1 MALTSDIYAI
11 TPFFNATLFRAAAGI
26 TGGAFPRAVP
36 LITNQPLDNGAG
48 YKLSFLSAGDSS
60 TITFTVAGFVV
71 GDLSGNTTTEV
82 VQGPAAGAVAT
93 TQTVNYYSLITSVTI
108 SAAATGNISI
118 GTLITD
124 GVALPRGRLRGFYY
138 VATAGAGA
146 ITLTANGTAATDR
159 ILLSIATPAVV
170 ESQQMSLPG
179 DGILMG
185 GSAALSS
192 FAVLINTTAVTSITA
207 FVG

>member
-11 TPFFNATLFRAAAGI
+11 TPTFSATLFRAAAGI

-48 YKLSFLSAGDSS
+48 YKLSFLSVGDSS
-60 TITFTVAGFVV
+60 AITFTVAGFVV

-82 VQGPAAGAVAT
+82 VQGPAAGAT

-146 ITLTANGTAATDR
+146 IALTANGTAATDR

-192 FAVLINTTAVTSITA
+192 FAVLKNTSEVTSITA

>member
-11 TPFFNATLFRAAAGI
+11 TPTYSATLFRLAAVIGAAGD
-26 TGGAFPRAVP
+26 VP

-48 YKLSFLSAGDSS
+48 YKLSFLSVGDSS
-60 TITFTVAGFVV
+60 TMQFTIVGFVV
-71 GDLSGNTTTEV
+71 GDLTGNTTTETV
-82 VQGPAAGAVAT
+82 AGLNTAIAT
-93 TQTVNYYSLITSVTI
+93 SVNYYSQITSI
-108 SAAATGNISI
+108 SSDAAVATNVSI

-185 GSAALSS
+185 GSSATSS
-192 FAVLINTTAVTSITA
+192 FAVLINTVAVTSITA

>member
-11 TPFFNATLFRAAAGI
+11 TPTFSATLFRAAAAIAGAGAI
-26 TGGAFPRAVP
+26 T

-48 YKLSFLSAGDSS
+48 YQPIFTCAGDA
-60 TITFTVAGFVV
+60 TAATFTIVGFVV
-71 GDLSGNTTTEV
+71 GDLTGNTTTEV
-82 VQGPAAGAVAT
+82 FNGPAAGLTVET
-93 TQTVNYYSLITSVTI
+93 TNYYSLITSVTA

-185 GSAALSS
+185 GSSATSS
-192 FAVLINTTAVTSITA
+192 YAVLINTTAVTSITA

>member
-11 TPFFNATLFRAAAGI
+11 TPTYSATLFRAAAAIAGAGAI
-26 TGGAFPRAVP
+26 T

-48 YKLSFLSAGDSS
+48 YQPIFTCAGDA
-60 TITFTVAGFVV
+60 TAATFTIVGFVV
-71 GDLSGNTTTEV
+71 GDLSGNTTTETV
-82 VQGPAAGAVAT
+82 AGVDTGIAT
-93 TQTVNYYSLITSVTI
+93 SVNYYSQITSI
-108 SAAATGNISI
+108 SSDAAVATNVSI

-138 VATAGAGA
+138 VATAGAGS
-146 ITLTANGTAATDR
+146 ITLRANGGTATDR

-192 FAVLINTTAVTSITA
+192 FAVLINTVAVTSITA

>member
-11 TPFFNATLFRAAAGI
+11 TPTFSATLFRAAAGI

-48 YKLSFLSAGDSS
+48 YKLSFLSVGDSS
-60 TITFTVAGFVV
+60 AITFTVAGFVV

-82 VQGPAAGAVAT
+82 VQGPAAGAT

-118 GTLITD
+118 GTRIED

>member
-11 TPFFNATLFRAAAGI
+11 TPTFSATLFRTAAAIAGAGAI
-26 TGGAFPRAVP
+26 T

-48 YKLSFLSAGDSS
+48 YQPIFTCAGDA
-60 TITFTVAGFVV
+60 TAATFTIVGFVV
-71 GDLSGNTTTEV
+71 GDLTGNTTTETV
-82 VQGPAAGAVAT
+82 AGLNTAIAT
-93 TQTVNYYSLITSVTI
+93 SVNYYSQITSI
-108 SAAATGNISI
+108 SSDAAVATNVSI

-192 FAVLINTTAVTSITA
+192 FAVLINTVAVTSITA

>member
-11 TPFFNATLFRAAAGI
+11 TPTYSATLFRAAAAIAGAGAI
-26 TGGAFPRAVP
+26 T

-48 YKLSFLSAGDSS
+48 YQPIFTCAGDA
-60 TITFTVAGFVV
+60 TAATFTIVGFVV
-71 GDLSGNTTTEV
+71 GDLTGNTTTETV
-82 VQGPAAGAVAT
+82 AGVDTGIAT
-93 TQTVNYYSLITSVTI
+93 SVNYYSQITSI
-108 SAAATGNISI
+108 SSDAAVATNVSI

-192 FAVLINTTAVTSITA
+192 FAVLINTVAVTSITA

>member
-11 TPFFNATLFRAAAGI
+11 TPTFSATLFRAAAAIAGAGAI
-26 TGGAFPRAVP
+26 T

-48 YKLSFLSAGDSS
+48 YQPIFTCAGDA
-60 TITFTVAGFVV
+60 TAATFTIVGFVV
-71 GDLSGNTTTEV
+71 GDLTGNTTTETV
-82 VQGPAAGAVAT
+82 AGLNTAIAT
-93 TQTVNYYSLITSVTI
+93 SVNYYSQITSI
-108 SAAATGNISI
+108 SSDAAVATNVSI

-185 GSAALSS
+185 GSSATSS
-192 FAVLINTTAVTSITA
+192 YAVLINTTAVTSITA

>member
-11 TPFFNATLFRAAAGI
+11 TPTYSATLFRLAAVIGAAGD
-26 TGGAFPRAVP
+26 VP

-48 YKLSFLSAGDSS
+48 YKLSFLSVGDSS
-60 TITFTVAGFVV
+60 TMQFTIVGFVV
-71 GDLSGNTTTEV
+71 GDLTGNTTTEV
-82 VQGPAAGAVAT
+82 FNGPAAGLTVET
-93 TQTVNYYSLITSVTI
+93 TNYYSLITSVTA

-138 VATAGAGA
+138 VATAGAGS
-146 ITLTANGTAATDR
+146 ITLRANGGTATDR

-185 GSAALSS
+185 GSSATSS
-192 FAVLINTTAVTSITA
+192 FAVLINTVAVTSITA

>member
-11 TPFFNATLFRAAAGI
+11 TPTFSATLFRAAAGI

-48 YKLSFLSAGDSS
+48 YKLSFLSVGDSS
-60 TITFTVAGFVV
+60 AITFTVAGFVV

-82 VQGPAAGAVAT
+82 VQGPAAGAT

-124 GVALPRGRLRGFYY
+124 GVALPRVRLRGFYY

>member
-11 TPFFNATLFRAAAGI
+11 TPTFSATLFRAAAAIAGAGAI
-26 TGGAFPRAVP
+26 T

-48 YKLSFLSAGDSS
+48 YQPIFTCAGDA
-60 TITFTVAGFVV
+60 TAATFTIVGFVV
-71 GDLSGNTTTEV
+71 GDLTGNTTTETV
-82 VQGPAAGAVAT
+82 AGLNTAIAT
-93 TQTVNYYSLITSVTI
+93 SVNYYSQITSI
-108 SAAATGNISI
+108 SSDAAVATNVSI

-192 FAVLINTTAVTSITA
+192 FAVLINTVAVTSITA

>member
-11 TPFFNATLFRAAAGI
+11 TPTYSATLFRAAAAIAGAGAI
-26 TGGAFPRAVP
+26 T

-48 YKLSFLSAGDSS
+48 YQPIFTCAGDA
-60 TITFTVAGFVV
+60 TAATFTIVGFVV
-71 GDLSGNTTTEV
+71 GDLSGNTTTETV
-82 VQGPAAGAVAT
+82 AGVDTGIAT
-93 TQTVNYYSLITSVTI
+93 SVNYYSQITSI
-108 SAAATGNISI
+108 SSDAAVATNVSI

-185 GSAALSS
+185 GSAATSS
-192 FAVLINTTAVTSITA
+192 FAVLINTVAVTSITA

>member
-11 TPFFNATLFRAAAGI
+11 TPTFSATLFRAAAAIAGAGAI
-26 TGGAFPRAVP
+26 T

-48 YKLSFLSAGDSS
+48 YQPIFTCAGDA
-60 TITFTVAGFVV
+60 TAATFTIVGFVV
-71 GDLSGNTTTEV
+71 GDLTGNTTTETV
-82 VQGPAAGAVAT
+82 AGVDTGTAT
-93 TQTVNYYSLITSVTI
+93 SVNYYSQITSI
-108 SAAATGNISI
+108 SSDAAVATNVSI

-185 GSAALSS
+185 GSSATSS
-192 FAVLINTTAVTSITA
+192 YAVLINTTAVTSITA

>member
-11 TPFFNATLFRAAAGI
+11 TPTYSATLFRAAAAIAGAGAI
-26 TGGAFPRAVP
+26 T

-48 YKLSFLSAGDSS
+48 YQPIFTCAGDA
-60 TITFTVAGFVV
+60 TAATFTIVGFVV
-71 GDLSGNTTTEV
+71 GDLTGNTTTETV
-82 VQGPAAGAVAT
+82 AGLNTAIAT
-93 TQTVNYYSLITSVTI
+93 SVNYYSQITSI
-108 SAAATGNISI
+108 SSDAAVATNVSI
-118 GTLITD
+118 GTRITD

-146 ITLTANGTAATDR
+146 ITLTANGTAPTDR

-185 GSAALSS
+185 GSSATSS
-192 FAVLINTTAVTSITA
+192 FAVLINTVAVTSITA

>member
-11 TPFFNATLFRAAAGI
+11 TPTYSATLFRAAAAIAGAGAI
-26 TGGAFPRAVP
+26 T

-48 YKLSFLSAGDSS
+48 YQPIFTCAGDA
-60 TITFTVAGFVV
+60 TAATFTIVGFVV
-71 GDLSGNTTTEV
+71 GDLTGNTTTETV
-82 VQGPAAGAVAT
+82 AGVDTGIAT
-93 TQTVNYYSLITSVTI
+93 SVNYYSQITSI
-108 SAAATGNISI
+108 SSDAAVATNVSI

-138 VATAGAGA
+138 VATAGAGS
-146 ITLTANGTAATDR
+146 ITLRANGGTATDR

-192 FAVLINTTAVTSITA
+192 FAVLINTVAVTSITA

>member
-11 TPFFNATLFRAAAGI
+11 TPTYSATLFRAAAAIAGAGAI
-26 TGGAFPRAVP
+26 T

-48 YKLSFLSAGDSS
+48 YQPIFTCAGDA
-60 TITFTVAGFVV
+60 TAATFTIVGFVV
-71 GDLSGNTTTEV
+71 GDLSGNTTTETV
-82 VQGPAAGAVAT
+82 AGVDTGIAT
-93 TQTVNYYSLITSVTI
+93 SVNYYSQITSI
-108 SAAATGNISI
+108 SSDAAVATNVSI

-192 FAVLINTTAVTSITA
+192 FAVLINTVAVTSITA

>member
-11 TPFFNATLFRAAAGI
+11 TPTFSATLFRAAAAIAGAGAI
-26 TGGAFPRAVP
+26 T

-48 YKLSFLSAGDSS
+48 YQPIFTCAGDA
-60 TITFTVAGFVV
+60 TAATFTIVGFVV
-71 GDLSGNTTTEV
+71 GDLTGNTTTETV
-82 VQGPAAGAVAT
+82 AGLNTAIAT
-93 TQTVNYYSLITSVTI
+93 SVNYYSQITSI
-108 SAAATGNISI
+108 SSDAAVATNVSI

-185 GSAALSS
+185 GSSATSS
-192 FAVLINTTAVTSITA
+192 FAVLINTVAVTSITA

>member
-11 TPFFNATLFRAAAGI
+11 TPTFSATLFRAAAGI

-60 TITFTVAGFVV
+60 AITFTVAGFVV

-82 VQGPAAGAVAT
+82 VQGPAAGAT

-146 ITLTANGTAATDR
+146 ITLTSNGTAATDR
-159 ILLSIATPAVV
+159 ILLSVATPAVV

>member
-11 TPFFNATLFRAAAGI
+11 TPTFSATLFRAAAGI

-48 YKLSFLSAGDSS
+48 YKLSFLSVGDSS
-60 TITFTVAGFVV
+60 AITFTVAGFVV

-82 VQGPAAGAVAT
+82 VQGPAAGAT

-185 GSAALSS
+185 GSAALAS

>member
-11 TPFFNATLFRAAAGI
+11 TPTFSATLFRAAAGI

-48 YKLSFLSAGDSS
+48 YKLSFLSVGDSS
-60 TITFTVAGFVV
+60 AITFTVAGFVV

-82 VQGPAAGAVAT
+82 VQGPAAGAT

-146 ITLTANGTAATDR
+146 IALTANGTAATDR
-159 ILLSIATPAVV
+159 ILLSIATPAVI

-192 FAVLINTTAVTSITA
+192 FAVLKNTSEVTSITA

>member
-11 TPFFNATLFRAAAGI
+11 TPTFSATLFRAAAGI

-36 LITNQPLDNGAG
+36 LMTNQPLDNGAG
-48 YKLSFLSAGDSS
+48 YKLSFLSVGDSS
-60 TITFTVAGFVV
+60 AITFTVAGFVV

-82 VQGPAAGAVAT
+82 VQGPAAGAT

>member
-11 TPFFNATLFRAAAGI
+11 TPTFSATLFRAAAAIAGAGAI
-26 TGGAFPRAVP
+26 T

-48 YKLSFLSAGDSS
+48 YQPIFTCAGDA
-60 TITFTVAGFVV
+60 TAATFTIVGFVV
-71 GDLSGNTTTEV
+71 GDLTGNTTTETV
-82 VQGPAAGAVAT
+82 AGLNTAIAT
-93 TQTVNYYSLITSVTI
+93 SVNYYSQITSI
-108 SAAATGNISI
+108 SSDAAVATNVSI

-192 FAVLINTTAVTSITA
+192 FAVLINVAVTSITA

>member
-11 TPFFNATLFRAAAGI
+11 TPFFSATLFRAAAGI

-60 TITFTVAGFVV
+60 AITFTVAGFVV

-82 VQGPAAGAVAT
+82 VQGPAAGAT

-185 GSAALSS
+185 GSAALAS

>member
-11 TPFFNATLFRAAAGI
+11 TPTFSATLFRAAAGI

-48 YKLSFLSAGDSS
+48 YKLSFLSVGDSS
-60 TITFTVAGFVV
+60 AITFTVAGFVV

-82 VQGPAAGAVAT
+82 VQGPAAGLT

-118 GTLITD
+118 GTRIED

-192 FAVLINTTAVTSITA
+192 FAVLKNTSEVTSITA

>member
-11 TPFFNATLFRAAAGI
+11 TPTFSATLFRAAAGI
-26 TGGAFPRAVP
+26 TGGAFPRDVP

-60 TITFTVAGFVV
+60 AITFTVAGFVV
-71 GDLSGNTTTEV
+71 GDLSGNTTTEGV
-82 VQGPAAGAVAT
+82 AGPAAGAT

>member
-82 VQGPAAGAVAT
+82 VQGPAAGAT

>member
-11 TPFFNATLFRAAAGI
+11 TPTFSATLFRAAAVI
-26 TGGAFPRAVP
+26 GGAGAVA

-48 YKLSFLSAGDSS
+48 YQPIFTCAGDA
-60 TITFTVAGFVV
+60 TAATFTIVGFVV
-71 GDLSGNTTTEV
+71 GDLTGNTTTETV
-82 VQGPAAGAVAT
+82 AGLNTAIAT
-93 TQTVNYYSLITSVTI
+93 SVNYYSQITSI
-108 SAAATGNISI
+108 SSDAAVATNVSI

-185 GSAALSS
+185 GSSATSS
-192 FAVLINTTAVTSITA
+192 FAVLINTVAVTSITA

>member
-11 TPFFNATLFRAAAGI
+11 TPTFSATLFRAAAGI

-82 VQGPAAGAVAT
+82 VQGPAAGAT

-192 FAVLINTTAVTSITA
+192 FAVLKNTSEVTSITA